1 MVRVTNSMQ
10 NLQLLNNLRMTNRDI
25 LRWQDKLATG
35 QKIQRPGDDPVGINY
50 LLRYDTELNRSEE
63 YLENARTALGML
75 KTMDTLMQQANDV
88 LKRARVLVQQASNG
102 TMPQEGLNTIKA
114 EIVQLREQMV
124 AIANSNYAGRYLFN
138 GQKTDRP
145 PYSVDTANT
154 DTTDKGIFY
163 LNVSPMVKVPVSIT
177 GELIFGPAQDPANPQ
192 EEPENVFVLLENIEK
207 HLLNGEQQ
215 ELFKDLEYID
225 AAADRIMVAWAEIG
239 ARTNRFELV
248 ESRILDEQASLK
260 ELRSAVS
267 DVDMADAI
275 TQLKLK
281 ENVLQAALGTGARIM
296 QVSLLDFLR

>member
-1 MVRVTNSMQ
+1 MRVTNSMQ
-10 NLQLLNNLRMTNRDI
+10 NLQLLNNLRLTNKDI

-75 KTMDTLMQQANDV
+75 KTMDTFMQQANDV

-102 TMPQEGLNTIKA
+102 TVPQEGLDTIKA
-114 EIVQLREQMV
+114 EINQLREQMV

-154 DTTDKGIFY
+154 DKTDKGVFY
-163 LNVSPMVKVPVSIT
+163 LNVSPNVKVPVSIT
-177 GELIFGPAQDPANPQ
+177 GEMIFGPAQDPANPQ
-192 EEPENVFVLLENIEK
+192 AEPENVFVLLENIAN
-207 HLLNGEQQ
+207 HLENNNRE
-215 ELFKDLEYID
+215 ELFKDMERID
-225 AAADRIMVAWAEIG
+225 AAADRLMVAWAEIG
-239 ARTNRFELV
+239 ARMNRFELV

-260 ELRSAVS
+260 ELRSAVA
-267 DVDMADAI
+267 DVDMANAI
-275 TQLKLK
+275 TELKLK